1 MKKRNLLITGSLA
14 LVMLVGGTFAYFTDT
29 KEVTNPFSAGNV
41 TTELVEEH
49 WDTTDKDND
58 GIPDAAQNIVPGQT
72 ISKDPKVKN
81 VGKNEAYVF
90 LEVTV
95 PTANIVTANDNGT
108 RKAAATVELFSYTV
122 NDGWTQM
129 DKTTNADNVV
139 YLYYYNK
146 TVAPGK
152 ESGTLFDR
160 VTFVN
165 AIEGQ
170 GLEDTPQ
177 EINVKSMAIQS
188 EGFGSPQEAYN
199 TYAKQNA
206 GN

>member
-122 NDGWTQM
+122 NGGWTQM